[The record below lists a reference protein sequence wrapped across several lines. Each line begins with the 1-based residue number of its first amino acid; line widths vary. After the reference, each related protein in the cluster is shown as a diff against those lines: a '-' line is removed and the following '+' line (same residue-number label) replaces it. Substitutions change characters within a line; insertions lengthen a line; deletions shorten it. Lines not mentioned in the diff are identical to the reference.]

1 MERSLTWLL
10 LPLGTRRAQPKNQGL
25 VQEEGGDEATP
36 ITLPVTRSGAMM
48 GGQLEGKFGLRGAV
62 PWGMGQSLW
71 ALVNKSGN
79 KKNRWDLEKPSALLL
94 TKLAQASSERR
105 GAFLS
110 YSSVT
115 FLFCFVLFLSL
126 CLF

>member
-1 MERSLTWLL
+1 
-10 LPLGTRRAQPKNQGL
+10 
-25 VQEEGGDEATP
+25 
-36 ITLPVTRSGAMM
+36 M

-105 GAFLS
+105 GGVSFLFLS
-110 YSSVT
+110 HFFV
-115 FLFCFVLFLSL
+115 LFCFVFVSLSFLGPRPQHMEVSRL
-126 CLF
+126 GVESEL